1 MYGGNS
7 CILQVMSAD
16 LPFSAATSDDRRRTA
31 LPGVLGL
38 VGLVGLG
45 RVAGHVSLQ
54 PSKRVYHS
62 NVCTVA
68 PASLYA
74 AVVKQVKPE
83 RGPATALPPVV
94 QDALSGV
101 SDALSVEAVLASRA
115 LLAVVARSMA
125 AALEEVTLP
134 QFRILVLLSAHGPLR
149 TGTLAE
155 QAGVHP
161 STLSRTSDRLVKGRW
176 IRRIANPDSRR
187 EVLLELTSKGA
198 RLVADVTT
206 RRAQELDAILVRV
219 PTRQR
224 RRVFEGFAA
233 FSSAAGEDTGGDLL
247 LLGLPPMAQASRNSP

>member
-1 MYGGNS
+1 M
-7 CILQVMSAD
+7 
-16 LPFSAATSDDRRRTA
+16 
-31 LPGVLGL
+31 
-38 VGLVGLG
+38 
-45 RVAGHVSLQ
+45 
-54 PSKRVYHS
+54 
-62 NVCTVA
+62 
-68 PASLYA
+68 
-74 AVVKQVKPE
+74 KQVKPA

-176 IRRIANPDSRR
+176 VRRIANPDSRR

-247 LLGLPPMAQASRNSP
+247 LLGLPPLAQASRNTP

>member
-1 MYGGNS
+1 MY
-7 CILQVMSAD
+7 
-16 LPFSAATSDDRRRTA
+16 
-31 LPGVLGL
+31 
-38 VGLVGLG
+38 
-45 RVAGHVSLQ
+45 H
-54 PSKRVYHS
+54 Y

-83 RGPATALPPVV
+83 RGPATALPPAV
-94 QDALSGV
+94 QDVGTSGV

-134 QFRILVLLSAHGPLR
+134 QFRIFVLLSAHGPLR

-161 STLSRTSDRLVKGRW
+161 STVSRTSDRLVKGRW

-233 FSSAAGEDTGGDLL
+233 FCSAAGEDTDGDLL

>member
-1 MYGGNS
+1 MYH
-7 CILQVMSAD
+7 C
-16 LPFSAATSDDRRRTA
+16 
-31 LPGVLGL
+31 
-38 VGLVGLG
+38 
-45 RVAGHVSLQ
+45 
-54 PSKRVYHS
+54 

-68 PASLYA
+68 PAFLYA

-83 RGPATALPPVV
+83 RGPVTARQSVAEDV
-94 QDALSGV
+94 GTSGV

-134 QFRILVLLSAHGPLR
+134 KFRILVLLSTHGPLR

-155 QAGVHP
+155 RTGVHP

-176 IRRIANPDSRR
+176 VRRITNPDSRR

-206 RRAQELDAILVRV
+206 RRAQELDAILARV
-219 PTRQR
+219 PIQQRQ
-224 RRVFEGFAA
+224 RVFEGFAA

-247 LLGLPPMAQASRNSP
+247 LLGLPPTAQAGPAASSRS

>member
-1 MYGGNS
+1 MY
-7 CILQVMSAD
+7 
-16 LPFSAATSDDRRRTA
+16 
-31 LPGVLGL
+31 
-38 VGLVGLG
+38 
-45 RVAGHVSLQ
+45 H
-54 PSKRVYHS
+54 Y

-74 AVVKQVKPE
+74 AAVKQVKPE
-83 RGPATALPPVV
+83 RGRVTALPPVV
-94 QDALSGV
+94 LDVGTSGV
-101 SDALSVEAVLASRA
+101 IDALSVEAVLASRA

-125 AALEEVTLP
+125 AALEVVTLP

-187 EVLLELTSKGA
+187 EVLLKLTSKGA
-198 RLVADVTT
+198 RPAADVTT

-219 PTRQR
+219 PSQQR
-224 RRVFEGFAA
+224 RRVFEGFTA
-233 FSSAAGEDTGGDLL
+233 FSSAAGEDTGRDLL